1 MPLFSRHSE
10 ETAPPVADKTVVEDE
25 RPQRRSTLFGRRRSV
40 SPVSTTDTTRSSTSN
55 VNTNTL
61 SNPSR
66 RGLLHRQGADPSIRA
81 AHDRVLSAEAA
92 EKEADKALLHARA
105 MVKEAREHVVRL
117 EREAAEE

>member
-1 MPLFSRHSE
+1 MQE
-10 ETAPPVADKTVVEDE
+10 E

-40 SPVSTTDTTRSSTSN
+40 SPVSTTGTTRSSTSN
-55 VNTNTL
+55 ANTNTL
-61 SNPSR
+61 SSPSR

-81 AHDRVLSAEAA
+81 AHDRVLNAEAA